1 MHFICKTGECF
12 SVFDCPIL
20 WDIAPILIL
29 SASKRI
35 FFALRYSYCGAVGIS
50 QKRSECVL

>member
-1 MHFICKTGECF
+1 MHFICNIGERFCM
-12 SVFDCPIL
+12 FDCLIL

-35 FFALRYSYCGAVGIS
+35 S
-50 QKRSECVL
+50 